1 MADDVT
7 WFAALIA
14 GVFSFTSP
22 CVLPLVPVFLARI
35 AGLSLAGAPA
45 VRRGPILANAAAY
58 VGGFSVVF
66 VLLGVA
72 LGAGGALVSTGEF
85 VEQNRIWLVRIGGA
99 LLILIG
105 LRQIG
110 LIQIPFL
117 DRTRR
122 VDVGNEAASVSSSF
136 VIGLAFGAGWSPCI
150 GPILGIILTMGAS
163 TGDVGRSGLL
173 LLVYSL
179 GLGIPFLLVA
189 ATLGSSTTVLRAIN
203 RRMGLVLAVSGAILI
218 GVGAIMLLGI
228 YERLFVEIVRV
239 APWLPW
245 EPDV

>member
-1 MADDVT
+1 MTDDVT
-7 WFAALIA
+7 WLAALVA
-14 GVFSFTSP
+14 GIFSFTSP

-35 AGLSLAGAPA
+35 AGVSLTESRSL
-45 VRRGPILANAAAY
+45 RRGPIIANAAAY
-58 VGGFSVVF
+58 IGGFSVVF

-72 LGAGGALVSTGEF
+72 LGAGGTLVSTGEL
-85 VEQNRIWLVRIGGA
+85 VAENRVWLVRLGGA
-99 LLILIG
+99 LLVLIG

-122 VDVGNEAASVSSSF
+122 LEIGEGAAGIPSSF
-136 VIGLAFGAGWSPCI
+136 LIGLAFGAGWSPCV
-150 GPILGIILTMGAS
+150 GPILGIILSMAAS
-163 TGDVGRSGLL
+163 TGDVGRSAL
-173 LLVYSL
+173 LLVVYSI

-189 ATLGSSTTVLRAIN
+189 ATLGSSRSVIRAIN
-203 RRMGLVLAVSGAILI
+203 RRMGIVTMVSGAILI

-228 YERLFVEIVRV
+228 YERLFVELVRI

-245 EPDV
+245 EPSV

>member
-7 WFAALIA
+7 WLAALIA
-14 GVFSFTSP
+14 GIFSFTSP

-35 AGLSLAGAPA
+35 AGVSPGGS
-45 VRRGPILANAAAY
+45 VRSRRGSILANAAAY

-85 VEQNRIWLVRIGGA
+85 VEQNRVWLVRLGGA
-99 LLILIG
+99 LLVLIG

-122 VDVGNEAASVSSSF
+122 VDVGNDTASVSSSF

-163 TGDVGRSGLL
+163 TGEVGRSGLL
-173 LLVYSL
+173 LLTYSL

-189 ATLGSSTTVLRAIN
+189 ATLGSSRTVLRAIN
-203 RRMGLVLAVSGAILI
+203 RRMGLVMAISGAILI

-245 EPDV
+245 EPEV